1 LTFISIFRKFSTS
14 LFHCHAQGEV
24 VQTFPWEISQ
34 VTERADEEQVID
46 CYGAIMQRFL
56 VTGGAG
62 FIGSNYIRYL
72 LHKRNDVEIVNL
84 DKLTYAGN
92 LDNLRDVEKN
102 PRYRF
107 VQGDICDTNLVNQLV
122 AGVDIAVNFAAESHV
137 DRSIG
142 APDDF
147 IRTDVFG
154 AFVLLE
160 AARQHKIRKFIQI
173 STDEVYGSIAEG
185 LFKETDPLMPSSPY
199 AASKAGADRLAYSY
213 FVTYSLPVIITRCSN
228 NFGPYQY
235 PEKLIPLFVTNALED
250 KPLPI
255 YGDGK
260 NVRDWIYVEDHC
272 DAIDFIF
279 ERGNDGEVYNIAGG
293 NERNNLEITELILAR
308 LNKPKSLMKFVTDRL
323 GHDRRYAL
331 DAGKLAALGWK
342 PRHELSAALE
352 ATIDWYVK
360 NRWWWEKLKSG
371 EYLEFYKKNYK
382 M

>member
-1 LTFISIFRKFSTS
+1 
-14 LFHCHAQGEV
+14 
-24 VQTFPWEISQ
+24 
-34 VTERADEEQVID
+34 
-46 CYGAIMQRFL
+46 MQKFL

-62 FIGSNYIRYL
+62 FIGSNYIRHL
-72 LHKRNDVEIVNL
+72 LRKNSDVSIINF

-92 LDNLRDVEKN
+92 LDNLRDVENN

-107 VQGDICDTNLVNQLV
+107 VEGDICDAMLVDQFMAETDV
-122 AGVDIAVNFAAESHV
+122 VVNFAAESHV

-160 AARQHKIRKFIQI
+160 AARWHRIKKFIQI
-173 STDEVYGSIAEG
+173 STDEVYGSIEQG
-185 LFKETDPLMPSSPY
+185 SFKETEALMPSSPY
-199 AASKAGADRLAYSY
+199 SASKAGADRLAYSY
-213 FVTYSLPVIITRCSN
+213 FVTYGLPVIITRGSN

-235 PEKLIPLFVTNALED
+235 PEKLIPLFVTNALEN

-272 DAIDFIF
+272 DAIDFLL
-279 ERGNDGEVYNIAGG
+279 EHGEYGEVYNIGGG
-293 NERNNLEITELILAR
+293 NERNNLEITEMILAA
-308 LNKPKSLMKFVTDRL
+308 LHKPKSLMTFVNDRL
-323 GHDRRYAL
+323 GHDRRYSL
-331 DAGKLAALGWK
+331 ETGKLAALGWK
-342 PRHELSAALE
+342 PKHDFKTALE
-352 ATIDWYVK
+352 FTIDWYAQ

-382 M
+382 MAL